1 MDPEDAS
8 RKAYPNGLGIEF
20 VEPVIVKGNIDG
32 ALKSLKLYTRS
43 LIDAS
48 IVLILRMATC
58 TMIKI
63 MKGYMP
69 CTMT

>member
-1 MDPEDAS
+1 MHP

-20 VEPVIVKGNIDG
+20 VEPVIVKGNING
-32 ALKSLKLYTRS
+32 TLKSLKLYTRS

-48 IVLILRMATC
+48 IVPILRMATC

-63 MKGYMP
+63 MNGYMP
-69 CTMT
+69 CMMT